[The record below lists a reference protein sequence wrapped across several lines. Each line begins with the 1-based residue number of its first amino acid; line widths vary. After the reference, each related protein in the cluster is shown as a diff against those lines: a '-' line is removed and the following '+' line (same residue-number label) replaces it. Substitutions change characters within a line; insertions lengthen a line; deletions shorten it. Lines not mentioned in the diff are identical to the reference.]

1 MRRID
6 GQFGQAVESAHQL
19 PLRELNSCL
28 FLSRQKARGR
38 SPAIEN
44 EQTAF
49 PPRRGS
55 NPLPSL
61 HVQLA
66 DRDGRHM
73 CTMFHIGPP
82 VKPIS
87 SQAKAREAGKPRIEG
102 KEYVVQ
108 DGDVIEFHF
117 NV

>member
-38 SPAIEN
+38 SPAIKN

-49 PPRRGS
+49 SPCRGAD
-55 NPLPSL
+55 PLPSL

-73 CTMFHIGPP
+73 CTMCHIGPSVNP
-82 VKPIS
+82 FGC
-87 SQAKAREAGKPRIEG
+87 QAKAREAGKLRIEG

-108 DGDVIEFHF
+108 DGDVIEFRF

>member
-6 GQFGQAVESAHQL
+6 GQFRQAVESAHQL

-49 PPRRGS
+49 PPRRGA
-55 NPLPSL
+55 NPLSCL

-73 CTMFHIGPP
+73 CTMCHKGPS
-82 VKPIS
+82 VKPIGC
-87 SQAKAREAGKPRIEG
+87 QAKAREAGKLRIEG
-102 KEYVVQ
+102 KEYTVQ
-108 DGDVIEFHF
+108 DGDVIEFRF